1 MKYLTLT
8 ILSLLW
14 ILATLVLIMSVVGIA
29 TFFVDN
35 EQDEPYW
42 FSYGKKLLDGFTK

>member
-14 ILATLVLIMSVVGIA
+14 ILATLVLIISVMGIL
-29 TFFVDN
+29 TFFMEN

-42 FSYGKKLLDGFTK
+42 FSYGKKLLDGFSK